1 MQSKICQTSVKI
13 QSYFSQNEVK
23 MQAKCSQNTVKIQ
36 SKFNQ
41 NSASIQPKISQKS
54 VKMTLKF
61 SQNSVSSWSID
72 WKVFSLVN
80 LQVLISKGSEKQ
92 WTNSAPRPK
101 CYETFTFFKTKHL
114 IFPNLIYCAIRC
126 KSKYKIT
133 IALSLFY
140 QLEIWSCSC
149 YLSPPPFW
157 LLPMDNKL
165 RKIAMLTLQRPAEQ
179 VLIVG
184 RQNYPIAMLNMEIST
199 ETSII

>member
-1 MQSKICQTSVKI
+1 MQSKYS
-13 QSYFSQNEVK
+13 QSTVK
-23 MQAKCSQNTVKIQ
+23 MQP
-36 SKFNQ
+36 KF
-41 NSASIQPKISQKS
+41 SQKS
-54 VKMTLKF
+54 VKMLPKF
-61 SQNSVSSWSID
+61 VQNSVSSWIILD
-72 WKVFSLVN
+72 WKVSSLVN

-184 RQNYPIAMLNMEIST
+184 RQNYPIVMLNMEIST